1 MPPSGGGEQFPSI
14 DSVDLTGAGLPQTP
28 MQEAMSRLS
37 DRANN
42 AAPVDDGPQ
51 GFEASVHKIKE
62 QVLPRLLERVDP
74 EAAASLNK
82 EELTEE
88 FRPIILEVL
97 AELKLTLNRREQFA
111 LEKVLVDELLGFGP
125 LEELLS
131 DPDITDIMVNGP
143 SQTYIEKKG
152 KLIIAPIQFR
162 DEEHLFQIA
171 QRIVNQV
178 GRRVDQTT
186 PLADARLKDG
196 SRVNVIVPPLS
207 LRGTAISIRKFSEK
221 PITIDMLKGFGS
233 MSEAMATALKIAG
246 ACRMNI
252 VISGGTG
259 SGKTTMLNALSKMID
274 PGERVLTIE
283 DAAELRLQQPHWLP
297 LETRPPNLE
306 GDGAITIGDLVR
318 NALRMRP
325 DRIILG
331 EIRGAECFDLLAAMN
346 TGHDGSMCTLHANNP
361 RECLGRME
369 NMILMGDIKIPK
381 EAISRQIAES
391 VDLIVQVKR
400 LRDGSRRTTQITEV
414 IGMEGDVIV
423 TQDLFKFEYRDED
436 AAELR
441 LQQPHWL
448 PLETRPP
455 NLEGDGAITIG
466 DLVRNALRMRPDR
479 IILGEIR
486 GAECFDLLAA
496 MNTGHDGSMCTLHAN
511 NPRECLGRMEN
522 MILMGDIKIPKEAIS
537 RQIAASVDLIV
548 QVKRLRDGSRRTTQI
563 TEVIGMEGD
572 VIVTQDLFKFEYRDE
587 DADGKINGEWVAGG
601 VRPYTLEKARQFGFD
616 QPFLEACLG

>member
-1 MPPSGGGEQFPSI
+1 MNAFGRRNGMNGNGGGRPAFGVARPMKGAEPLRTQPPAPPPMDDDQFPPPPPAASTPEEEA
-14 DSVDLTGAGLPQTP
+14 LARLAERAAAEHAG
-28 MQEAMSRLS
+28 EA
-37 DRANN
+37 
-42 AAPVDDGPQ
+42 VIE
-51 GFEASVHKIKE
+51 GFEASVHRIKE

-74 EAAASLNK
+74 EAAATLTK
-82 EELTEE
+82 DELSEE

-97 AELKLTLNRREQFA
+97 AELKITLNRREQFA

-125 LEELLS
+125 LEELLH
-131 DPDITDIMVNGP
+131 DPDVSDIMVNGP
-143 SQTYIEKKG
+143 NQTYVEKSG
-152 KLIIAPIQFR
+152 KLQLAKIKFR
-162 DEEHLFQIA
+162 DEQHLFQIA

-221 PITIDMLKGFGS
+221 PITIDMLRDFGS
-233 MSEAMATALKIAG
+233 MSDKMATCLKIAG
-246 ACRMNI
+246 ASRMNI

-306 GDGAITIGDLVR
+306 GQGAITIGDLVK

-346 TGHDGSMCTLHANNP
+346 TGHDGSMCTLHANSP

-381 EAISRQIAES
+381 AAISKQIADS

-400 LRDGSRRTTQITEV
+400 LRDGSRRTTNITEV

-423 TQDLFKFEYRDED
+423 TQELFTYEYLDE
-436 AAELR
+436 
-441 LQQPHWL
+441 
-448 PLETRPP
+448 
-455 NLEGDGAITIG
+455 
-466 DLVRNALRMRPDR
+466 
-479 IILGEIR
+479 GE
-486 GAECFDLLAA
+486 
-496 MNTGHDGSMCTLHAN
+496 
-511 NPRECLGRMEN
+511 
-522 MILMGDIKIPKEAIS
+522 
-537 RQIAASVDLIV
+537 
-548 QVKRLRDGSRRTTQI
+548 
-563 TEVIGMEGD
+563 
-572 VIVTQDLFKFEYRDE
+572 
-587 DADGKINGEWVAGG
+587 DGKIIGEHRPSGL
-601 VRPYTLEKARQFGFD
+601 RPYTLEKARQFGFD
-616 QPFLEACLG
+616 KAYLQSCL

>member
-1 MPPSGGGEQFPSI
+1 MSAFGKKPGLTAGRPSFGVARPMTGGGGAPSNNATPSAPTPAPMPQIPEGGEQFPPLDAVELPGASSATPAVS
-14 DSVDLTGAGLPQTP
+14 SV
-28 MQEAMSRLS
+28 MQDAMSRLS

-42 AAPVDDGPQ
+42 AAPVEDGPQ

-125 LEELLS
+125 LEELLG
-131 DPDITDIMVNGP
+131 DPDISDIMVNGP
-143 SQTYIEKKG
+143 NQTYIEKKG
-152 KLIIAPIQFR
+152 KLQIAPIQFR

-233 MSEAMATALKIAG
+233 MSEPMATALKIAG

-306 GDGAITIGDLVR
+306 GEGAITIGDLVK

-369 NMILMGDIKIPK
+369 NMILMGDVKIPK

-391 VDLIVQVKR
+391 VD
-400 LRDGSRRTTQITEV
+400 
-414 IGMEGDVIV
+414 M
-423 TQDLFKFEYRDED
+423 
-436 AAELR
+436 
-441 LQQPHWL
+441 
-448 PLETRPP
+448 
-455 NLEGDGAITIG
+455 
-466 DLVRNALRMRPDR
+466 
-479 IILGEIR
+479 
-486 GAECFDLLAA
+486 
-496 MNTGHDGSMCTLHAN
+496 
-511 NPRECLGRMEN
+511 
-522 MILMGDIKIPKEAIS
+522 
-537 RQIAASVDLIV
+537 IV

-587 DADGKINGEWVAGG
+587 DADGKIHGEWVAGG